1 MEIKLEE
8 HRETLLLKI
17 LNCETIILLNMSKS
31 PQLVILGGVSQ
42 LKSFSKRLSPHIQSA
57 LHIHRCLY
65 HAISNKGLEHLGLG
79 SLVEGG
85 RGGSSGT
92 SPLQI
97 PRDCYVC
104 FVCLQ
109 LYHASPLKIGI
120 LHIVCIALA
129 GL

>member
-65 HAISNKGLEHLGLG
+65 HAISKKGLEHLGLG

-85 RGGSSGT
+85 RGGVLEPVPCRYRET
-92 SPLQI
+92 AMCVL
-97 PRDCYVC
+97 
-104 FVCLQ
+104 FVYSYIMHL
-109 LYHASPLKIGI
+109 HLK
-120 LHIVCIALA
+120 
-129 GL
+129 

>member
-8 HRETLLLKI
+8 HGETLLLKI

-31 PQLVILGGVSQ
+31 PQQVILGGVSQ

-65 HAISNKGLEHLGLG
+65 HAISKKGLEHLGLWG
-79 SLVEGG
+79 VCGV
-85 RGGSSGT
+85 GGSSGT

-97 PRDCYVC
+97 PRDCCVC